1 MGDHIALLSCYNA
14 WAESGFSSAWCAE
27 TFVQHKSMK
36 RARDI
41 RDQLA
46 GLMERVEI
54 DMASDPNNTGG
65 FLWRGGGGAPP
76 RGLSLAARGPRR
88 RPFAASFFKRP
99 GHCAS

>member
-1 MGDHIALLSCYNA
+1 MLRRPRGPDTCRTWLSHPRGGVGDHVALLNCYNG

-27 TFVQHKSMK
+27 SFVQHKSMK

-54 DMASDPNNTGG
+54 EMSSDPNNIGG
-65 FLWRGGGGAPP
+65 HAGKGAGVGGGQAGV
-76 RGLSLAARGPRR
+76 
-88 RPFAASFFKRP
+88 
-99 GHCAS
+99 